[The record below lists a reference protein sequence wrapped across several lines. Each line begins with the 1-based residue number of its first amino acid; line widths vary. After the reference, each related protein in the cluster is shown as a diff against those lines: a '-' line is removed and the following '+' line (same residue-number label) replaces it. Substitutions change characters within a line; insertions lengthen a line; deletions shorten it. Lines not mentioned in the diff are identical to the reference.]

1 MHADVDGLSAARD
14 DFRLTISTTKT
25 EVMLQLTPGKSGEP
39 HIQVKGCNFKAAKI
53 LPIPLQHSKY
63 WCGQHAHIWRIG
75 DPPPKKK
82 SPTKPSLK
90 TLTSILP
97 TGLILE
103 QHFHTETSCMW
114 DQTSVLSCQ
123 LNSPPSH
130 VCSTRGRGIIRH
142 LWIHPHQHQTLN
154 FLPTGIHQR

>member
-53 LPIPLQHSKY
+53 LPIHVSLKH
-63 WCGQHAHIWRIG
+63 RNT
-75 DPPPKKK
+75 DVDTPPPKK

>member
-39 HIQVKGCNFKAAKI
+39 HIQVKGCNFKASKI

-75 DPPPKKK
+75 DPPPQKKALQ
-82 SPTKPSLK
+82 SL
-90 TLTSILP
+90 P
-97 TGLILE
+97 
-103 QHFHTETSCMW
+103 
-114 DQTSVLSCQ
+114 
-123 LNSPPSH
+123 
-130 VCSTRGRGIIRH
+130 
-142 LWIHPHQHQTLN
+142 
-154 FLPTGIHQR
+154 

>member
-63 WCGQHAHIWRIG
+63 WCGGQHAHIWSG

-82 SPTKPSLK
+82 KPYKAFLK
-90 TLTSILP
+90 DPDINFANWAHPGAALSYWDLVYVRPDECPLLP
-97 TGLILE
+97 TELPT
-103 QHFHTETSCMW
+103 FSR
-114 DQTSVLSCQ
+114 VLHACKRHHPAP
-123 LNSPPSH
+123 LNPSPPTSN
-130 VCSTRGRGIIRH
+130 
-142 LWIHPHQHQTLN
+142 P
-154 FLPTGIHQR
+154 